1 MARRRKKGEQAAF
14 LLYNDSKIYF
24 DNCPDAEAGQLIKAI
39 FSYKVNGELP
49 ENLPRGAEMAFYAIQ
64 NYLDRDAES
73 YKETCAKNAIN
84 GQKGGKATQEKAR
97 QAKQANATVVQA
109 KQADNDI
116 INDIVIE
123 KENESDLEC
132 IMEKGAP
139 QRPSEQAINW
149 RSFKKLAEEAYEET
163 QSDFTF
169 EECLEVFKYFFACY
183 HQYTGRA
190 HPPLK
195 KEQIIN
201 IIEKMP
207 YTTSET
213 QEMFDTSPED
223 YRVLIDK
230 YFETP
235 FNNCD
240 YRINHFFS
248 GDIRTNRFY
257 EELY

>member
-1 MARRRKKGEQAAF
+1 MAKHRKKGEQAAF

-39 FSYKVNGELP
+39 FSYKVNGKLP

-73 YKETCAKNAIN
+73 YKETCARNAIN
-84 GQKGGKATQEKAR
+84 GQKGGKVTQEKAR
-97 QAKQANATVVQA
+97 KAKQANATILQA
-109 KQADNDI
+109 KQADKDI
-116 INDIVIE
+116 VNNIVIE
-123 KENESDLEC
+123 KENGKDLKC
-132 IMEKGAP
+132 IMDKGAP
-139 QRPSEQAINW
+139 QCTPEQAINW
-149 RSFKKLAEEAYEET
+149 RSFKKLAEEAYEEAE
-163 QSDFTF
+163 SDFTL
-169 EECLEVFKYFFACY
+169 EECLEVFEYFFACY
-183 HQYTGRA
+183 QQHTGRA

-207 YTTSET
+207 YITSET
-213 QEMFDTSPED
+213 HGMFDTGPEN
-223 YRVLIDK
+223 YTILIDK

>member
-1 MARRRKKGEQAAF
+1 MAKHRKKGEQAAF

-24 DNCPDAEAGQLIKAI
+24 DNCQDEEAGQLIKAI
-39 FSYKVNGELP
+39 FSYKVDGELP
-49 ENLPRGAEMAFYAIQ
+49 QNLPRGAEMAFYAIR

-73 YKETCAKNAIN
+73 YKETCAQNAIN
-84 GQKGGKATQEKAR
+84 GQKGGKVTQEKAR
-97 QAKQANATVVQA
+97 KAKQANATITKA
-109 KQADNDI
+109 NQADNENVNGI
-116 INDIVIE
+116 IIE
-123 KENESDLEC
+123 KDLKSRMEN
-132 IMEKGAP
+132 GALSF
-139 QRPSEQAINW
+139 PSEQAINW
-149 RSFKKLAEEAYEET
+149 RSFKKLAIEAYGEVE
-163 QSDFTF
+163 SDFAL
-169 EECLEVFKYFFACY
+169 EKCLEIFKYFFTCY
-183 HQYTGRA
+183 QRCTGKA

-207 YTTSET
+207 YITSELHGW
-213 QEMFDTSPED
+213 FDTEPEN
-223 YRVLIDK
+223 YKVLIDK